1 MCLLQQYLWPQIGF
15 LISLAKRQLVPSN
28 EHCSKFSNI
37 SLLIP
42 YDILPKCFLLISP
55 VHNCVWF
62 HFVQLIMRFPSYFP
76 DFQAP
81 NPCSTSKTNT
91 QVFFPHP
98 NDNTKFIQCN
108 AVGEMYIIQCP
119 HGKLYNKATVSC
131 VSQVRKLNVNAR
143 QFFHSKHH

>member
-1 MCLLQQYLWPQIGF
+1 MDIPPY
-15 LISLAKRQLVPSN
+15 SL
-28 EHCSKFSNI
+28 
-37 SLLIP
+37 
-42 YDILPKCFLLISP
+42 
-55 VHNCVWF
+55 
-62 HFVQLIMRFPSYFP
+62 

-108 AVGEMYIIQCP
+108 AIGEMYIIQCP

-131 VSQVRKLNVNAR
+131 VSQVGILCLNGNAR
-143 QFFHSKHH
+143 PLFWHSSMSLILLIKILFGSLVLFNQIERLNYILLFVLIQNNLSRLHGQEDLRLLIIHNDFAVCYHVNLFKF